1 MSTAGLSL
9 KEKYAL
15 LRKKQGGVGPEKTIV
30 KKSVATPS
38 EDSKRE
44 ELLRL
49 LAQTREMEEAKNA
62 AKPVRKLP
70 GALQRALEEDPD
82 IIKKQKSVV
91 PPVSGG
97 PKEIGR
103 WTHL

>member
-1 MSTAGLSL
+1 M
-9 KEKYAL
+9 
-15 LRKKQGGVGPEKTIV
+15 

-97 PKEIGR
+97 AKGNRTLDSPLTMGAEGR
-103 WTHL
+103 ERT